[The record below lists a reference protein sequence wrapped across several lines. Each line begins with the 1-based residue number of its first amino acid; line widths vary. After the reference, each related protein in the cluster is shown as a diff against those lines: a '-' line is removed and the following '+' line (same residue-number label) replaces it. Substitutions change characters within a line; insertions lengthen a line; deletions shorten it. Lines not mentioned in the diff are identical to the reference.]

1 MTILLQIT
9 HIIDTQHIKQQN
21 KDYKNVTMQHV
32 LQHFTT

>member
-1 MTILLQIT
+1 MTILLQNT
-9 HIIDTQHIKQQN
+9 YIIDIQHIKQQN